1 MKITDNLALTFKVG
15 DMDVYHTPLSREAFE
30 ASYRLI
36 AATKAVLFDTTDQ
49 SLVMDGHILALLTL
63 KDEGARLAA
72 KRGEEGDG
80 GAEAL
85 IKELTRL
92 TMVFAPDMELTPVSS
107 AGIDPDEWQE
117 ALSDLVFFTVIYALA
132 RKAEKRQRAASAAAM
147 LDFSITS
154 LSPEE
159 WTRSLKTL
167 TKPET
172 TAKKAASSVPV

>member
-1 MKITDNLALTFKVG
+1 MLAFAAIHEDATAMANPLLLPLLNWARKLRYPTLFKLTAALFAFSVLLPPG
-15 DMDVYHTPLSREAFE
+15 VDPAEFIAYVSDLCQAAIDREAVH
-30 ASYRLI
+30 
-36 AATKAVLFDTTDQ
+36 AALD
-49 SLVMDGHILALLTL
+49 
-63 KDEGARLAA
+63 
-72 KRGEEGDG
+72 RGEDV
-80 GAEAL
+80 
-85 IKELTRL
+85 T
-92 TMVFAPDMELTPVSS
+92 
-107 AGIDPDEWQE
+107 GIDPDEWQE

-132 RKAEKRQRAASAAAM
+132 RKAEKRQRAESAAAM